1 MTEKI
6 ELIKNESEFT
16 KLFEKVV
23 NASIGVI
30 MVRTREPYRA
40 IDTLR
45 RYCAERHDPADS
57 QSQYEFILWD
67 VLHGLQTFANT
78 RKADG
83 TIVVETRPTKNDV
96 TTVDLKKAFDKISDN
111 AQKKGSINTIN
122 VLFNPQPF
130 FENVSIQQHIKQFT
144 QTALECAHR
153 IVMLCQEGAD
163 IPPAIENDVFVIDY
177 LTPSM
182 SELYSIW
189 ENTPLGDGTPATY
202 FKHFSKEEVKKII
215 QNAMGMSASE
225 FENALAFAMTDLG
238 EILLTKPESVK
249 PEYIIDRLLKA
260 KTDIIK
266 KTDILELM
274 HVGDLSNVGGLDLLK
289 GWLKLRKG
297 IFSDKAKD
305 FGIDSPKGIM
315 LVGSPGCV
323 DCDTEYFNGDK
334 WVPIKDYQEGDFVL
348 QYNKD
353 GTANMVKPLAYIKG
367 KADLYHLKNYTGS
380 LDQVLSLD
388 HRVIYVTSKGNIAE
402 KPFREIKNLVNR
414 PYGFKASIMHNFV
427 CTDSINT
434 GLTPERLRLLIA
446 ISADGHLLPSGKKWR
461 LNIKKERKKERLREL
476 INAVGLPV
484 DERVKTTGFS
494 EFFVPVEYGCKVFP
508 HYFYFLPEDLKKV
521 FCEEVVL
528 WDGSTKGG
536 TRNVELYFTTI
547 KENADLVQFLLAQ
560 NGTRVVIHEDNRV
573 GKRHSKSNYTYKT
586 ITYTVS
592 RTKTKHTS
600 LLNKPNRPP
609 ITITN
614 YTAKDGYQYCF
625 RVPSGML
632 VLRRN
637 NNIFI
642 TGNSGKSL
650 CAKAIAGEFGLPLVK
665 LDIGRVFSQYV
676 GQSEQRMRKALS
688 IVDALGNC
696 VLFMDEVDKGLAGTS
711 GSGDS
716 GTTSRVFGTL
726 LTWLQERDKNSTVF
740 LVTTA
745 NNITGLPPELMRKG
759 RFDEIFYVGL
769 PTLKERIEIFKIH
782 LGKRGHTK
790 DINENDLKTVAE
802 HCDKFSGAEIEQ
814 VVVTGLIEAFS
825 KGQDKVTMENLINQ
839 AKETIPLAISFKEKV
854 DFMENWAKQNAKPAS
869 STITKETIEPHRIR
883 KLNIG
888 GHNAN

>member
-1 MTEKI
+1 MTRQTLET
-6 ELIKNESEFT
+6 IKNESEFVN
-16 KLFEKVV
+16 LFEKVI

-30 MVRTREPYRA
+30 MIRTREPYRA

-57 QSQYEFILWD
+57 QAQYEFLLWD

-83 TIVVETRPTKNDV
+83 TIVVESRPSKIDI
-96 TTVDLKKAFDKISDN
+96 TTVDIKKAFDKISDN

-163 IPPAIENDVFVIDY
+163 IPPAIENDIFVIDY

-189 ENTPLGDGTPATY
+189 ENTPLGEGTPATY

-238 EILLTKPESVK
+238 EVLLTKSESVK
-249 PEYIIDRLLKA
+249 PEYIIDRLLKS

-297 IFSDKAKD
+297 IFSEKAKD

-315 LVGSPGCV
+315 LVGSPG
-323 DCDTEYFNGDK
+323 
-334 WVPIKDYQEGDFVL
+334 
-348 QYNKD
+348 
-353 GTANMVKPLAYIKG
+353 
-367 KADLYHLKNYTGS
+367 
-380 LDQVLSLD
+380 
-388 HRVIYVTSKGNIAE
+388 
-402 KPFREIKNLVNR
+402 
-414 PYGFKASIMHNFV
+414 
-427 CTDSINT
+427 
-434 GLTPERLRLLIA
+434 
-446 ISADGHLLPSGKKWR
+446 
-461 LNIKKERKKERLREL
+461 
-476 INAVGLPV
+476 
-484 DERVKTTGFS
+484 
-494 EFFVPVEYGCKVFP
+494 
-508 HYFYFLPEDLKKV
+508 
-521 FCEEVVL
+521 
-528 WDGSTKGG
+528 
-536 TRNVELYFTTI
+536 
-547 KENADLVQFLLAQ
+547 
-560 NGTRVVIHEDNRV
+560 
-573 GKRHSKSNYTYKT
+573 
-586 ITYTVS
+586 
-592 RTKTKHTS
+592 
-600 LLNKPNRPP
+600 
-609 ITITN
+609 
-614 YTAKDGYQYCF
+614 
-625 RVPSGML
+625 
-632 VLRRN
+632 
-637 NNIFI
+637 
-642 TGNSGKSL
+642 SGKSL

-782 LGKRGHTK
+782 LAKRGHAK

-825 KGQDKVTMENLINQ
+825 KGQDKITMENLINQ
-839 AKETIPLAISFKEKV
+839 AKETIPLAVSFKEKV
-854 DFMENWAKQNAKPAS
+854 EFMENWAKQNAKPAS
-869 STITKETIEPHRIR
+869 STITKEATEPHRIR
-883 KLNIG
+883 KLTIG
-888 GHNAN
+888 GRNVN